1 MLLCRCRQW
10 SLNSSF
16 CTRTVTTKVFHPYK
30 RKDIVIGCA
39 GSIRMSNLLQADN
52 TMFESLPENKY
63 ISDDKLIINIIQK
76 IIPKIKNHSDLLKEG
91 NEEFD
96 LILAIKDRLY
106 RIQSDC
112 SIYEVEE
119 IEIIGSGCET
129 AYGAMMMSE
138 TYDPCDNYKSHIESA
153 IGISSKYNYGISI
166 PVTVLCTK

>member
-1 MLLCRCRQW
+1 
-10 SLNSSF
+10 
-16 CTRTVTTKVFHPYK
+16 
-30 RKDIVIGCA
+30 
-39 GSIRMSNLLQADN
+39 MSR
-52 TMFESLPENKY
+52 
-63 ISDDKLIINIIQK
+63 IQK
-76 IIPKIKNHSDLLKEG
+76 IIPKIESYSALLKEC

-129 AYGAMMMSE
+129 AYGAMMMAE
-138 TYDPCDNYKSHIESA
+138 TYDHCSNYSSHIESA
-153 IGISSKYNYGISI
+153 ISISSKYNYGISI